1 MQDEVGIDGD
11 GHHGQRAGEYHG
23 NEDKVAVMRFA
34 LSSNIIHTPPLE
46 GDRRKP
52 PSYLHIFKD
61 KTATI
66 CVYVRFKWYPNFPVH
81 HQTTFAT
88 KQTMPPRIYPSTSAE
103 QQIGKGRKRK
113 EKRERNVKR

>member
-1 MQDEVGIDGD
+1 MQDVVGIDGD
-11 GHHGQRAGEYHG
+11 GHYGRRAGEYHG